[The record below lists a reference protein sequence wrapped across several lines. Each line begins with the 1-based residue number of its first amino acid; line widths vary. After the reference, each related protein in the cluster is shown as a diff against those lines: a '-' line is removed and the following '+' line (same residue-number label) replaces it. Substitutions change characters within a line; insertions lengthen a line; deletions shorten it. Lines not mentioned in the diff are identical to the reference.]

1 MAKFPGM
8 VIGRKF
14 CATAREAADRA
25 GVSTQAI
32 YARAQR
38 GWVCGRTAN
47 SGGRKAEI
55 TGIRYRDKPFPDV
68 ATAAKSENV
77 SRQAVYDHLRI
88 SGQIQE
94 KP

>member
-8 VIGRKF
+8 KIGRKF

-32 YARAQR
+32 YARARR
-38 GWVCGRTAN
+38 GWTDGRKPHA
-47 SGGRKAEI
+47 GGRKASI
-55 TGIRYRDKPFPDV
+55 TSIRYRDKDFPDV
-68 ATAAKSENV
+68 ATAAKAEGV

-94 KP
+94 QD